1 MNDPSV
7 VTRLLASSDW
17 NLEADESPMDCARVY
32 LQDPSD
38 FKDGLVLVDVEFT
51 QFLVL
56 LFIFLGSPFLWHR
69 VSAVPQ
75 CGAT

>member
-17 NLEADESPMDCARVY
+17 NLEADESPIDCARVY

-38 FKDGLVLVDVEFT
+38 FKDLRPPEQDLFT

-56 LFIFLGSPFLWHR
+56 LFLFLGSPFLWHR